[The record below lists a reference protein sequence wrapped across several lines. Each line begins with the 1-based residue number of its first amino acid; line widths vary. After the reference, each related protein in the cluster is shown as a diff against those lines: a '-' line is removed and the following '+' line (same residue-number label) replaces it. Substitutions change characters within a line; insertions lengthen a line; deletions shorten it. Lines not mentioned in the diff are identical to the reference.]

1 MMMVTPLSCSCR
13 LRTRIIIDSRV
24 IPSYVGESTATVY
37 HYYMYDMG
45 CIVVILRAD
54 KYCI

>member
-13 LRTRIIIDSRV
+13 LRECIIIDSRV
-24 IPSYVGESTATVY
+24 IPSYVGEFTAAVY
-37 HYYMYDMG
+37 HYMYDMG

-54 KYCI
+54 KYYI